1 MNIVPFTE
9 LHDVSGFTC
18 GDLPEHRDL
27 DDFLKSDA
35 LRYARTSMSRTYV
48 AVEDGGSIVGYVTL
62 LVDAIWFNAEEKVEL
77 AQADVPPAQTI
88 PALKVGRLA
97 RHIAWKQPGVGTTL
111 MRFAF
116 DKLMALSAQAGCRL
130 LSVDAIPSAV
140 DFYELLGF
148 IRNLH
153 NNHTGKRRETVSMRF
168 DAFAPTLPAWT
179 L

>member
-1 MNIVPFTE
+1 
-9 LHDVSGFTC
+9 
-18 GDLPEHRDL
+18 
-27 DDFLKSDA
+27 
-35 LRYARTSMSRTYV
+35 MSRTYV
-48 AVEDGGSIVGYVTL
+48 ALEDDGSIVGYVTL
-62 LVDAIWFNAEEKVEL
+62 LMDAIWFNAEEKTEF
-77 AQADVPPAQTI
+77 ARADIPPAQTI

-97 RHIAWKQPGVGTTL
+97 RNVAVKQTGVGTTL

-140 DFYELLGF
+140 DFYERLGF

-179 L
+179 Q